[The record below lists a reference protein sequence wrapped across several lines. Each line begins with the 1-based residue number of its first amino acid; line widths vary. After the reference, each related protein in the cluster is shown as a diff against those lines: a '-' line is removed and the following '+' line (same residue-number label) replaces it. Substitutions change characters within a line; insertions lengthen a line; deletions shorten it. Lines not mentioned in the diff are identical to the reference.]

1 MSADSTPPIR
11 FAWIRRAPATPGNR
25 AQKMHIHYRDE
36 LRLFPN
42 RLRRCALGVLI
53 LAWAFIPVLWDFFPF
68 TLFSGNGVSLNT
80 LAYAG
85 VFAIAAIGLNLLTG
99 YTGQVSLGH
108 SVFLAVG
115 AYSTA
120 YVGSVWGWPMWLWI
134 LFAPAMGW
142 LVGAAVG
149 PFALRLRG
157 NYLVIVTL
165 GLVFIGEHIFRNW
178 KSVTGGNTG
187 TSAAG
192 VEVKLGFIDFENL
205 SLFGKSFGKDE
216 SYFWLIWF
224 LVALV
229 AWLTKNVVRTRPG
242 RALQAVRDRDI
253 AAEIIG
259 IDVGITGYKTQAFA
273 WSAAITALAGAL
285 YAPLQLFISPGD
297 FTLLVSIQF
306 IAMIILG
313 GMGTIYGSIIGALV
327 ITALPRLID
336 GISADYGVPGVAA
349 KSTDSGLVSV
359 ASLNVIIYG
368 FLIALFL
375 LVEHRGL
382 AGIWVRIRNYF
393 STWPFSY

>member
-1 MSADSTPPIR
+1 M
-11 FAWIRRAPATPGNR
+11 
-25 AQKMHIHYRDE
+25 
-36 LRLFPN
+36 
-42 RLRRCALGVLI
+42 
-53 LAWAFIPVLWDFFPF
+53 
-68 TLFSGNGVSLNT
+68 
-80 LAYAG
+80 
-85 VFAIAAIGLNLLTG
+85 
-99 YTGQVSLGH
+99 
-108 SVFLAVG
+108 
-115 AYSTA
+115 
-120 YVGSVWGWPMWLWI
+120 
-134 LFAPAMGW
+134 
-142 LVGAAVG
+142 
-149 PFALRLRG
+149 
-157 NYLVIVTL
+157 
-165 GLVFIGEHIFRNW
+165 
-178 KSVTGGNTG
+178 
-187 TSAAG
+187 
-192 VEVKLGFIDFENL
+192 
-205 SLFGKSFGKDE
+205 
-216 SYFWLIWF
+216 
-224 LVALV
+224 
-229 AWLTKNVVRTRPG
+229 
-242 RALQAVRDRDI
+242 RDRDI

>member
-42 RLRRCALGVLI
+42 RLRRCALGALI

-224 LVALV
+224 FVALV

-242 RALQAVRDRDI
+242 QGATGGARPRHRRGDHRDRCRHHRLQDPSI
-253 AAEIIG
+253 RLVGRYNGFGGCAVCAAPTLHQSG
-259 IDVGITGYKTQAFA
+259 RLHVAGLHPVHCDDYLGRDGHHLWIDHRCAGDHRSATTDRWHFGRLRCT
-273 WSAAITALAGAL
+273 WS
-285 YAPLQLFISPGD
+285 
-297 FTLLVSIQF
+297 
-306 IAMIILG
+306 
-313 GMGTIYGSIIGALV
+313 GSQ
-327 ITALPRLID
+327 
-336 GISADYGVPGVAA
+336 
-349 KSTDSGLVSV
+349 
-359 ASLNVIIYG
+359 
-368 FLIALFL
+368 
-375 LVEHRGL
+375 EHRL
-382 AGIWVRIRNYF
+382 WSRVCCFA
-393 STWPFSY
+393 

>member
-1 MSADSTPPIR
+1 M
-11 FAWIRRAPATPGNR
+11 RRANR
-25 AQKMHIHYRDE
+25 SQKLHVDYRDD
-36 LRLFPN
+36 LRLFGN
-42 RLRRCALGVLI
+42 RPRKASLVFLL
-53 LAWAFIPVLWDFFPF
+53 LAWVFIPLMWNSAPF
-68 TLFSGNGVSLNT
+68 TLLSGNGVSLNT
-80 LAYAG
+80 LGYAG
-85 VFAIAAIGLNLLTG
+85 IFAIVAIGLNLLTG

-120 YVGSVWGWPMWLWI
+120 YVGAAWGWPMWAWI
-134 LFAPAMGW
+134 IFAPALGW
-142 LVGAAVG
+142 LIGAAIG

-165 GLVFIGEHIFRNW
+165 ALVFIGEHIFKNW
-178 KSVTGGNTG
+178 KSVTGGNEG
-187 TSAAG
+187 TSTNN
-192 VEVKLGFIDFENL
+192 VEVKLGFLDFRDLN
-205 SLFGKSFGKDE
+205 LFGKAFGQDE
-216 SYFWLIWF
+216 TYFWLIWLF
-224 LVALV
+224 VALV
-229 AWLTKNVVRTRPG
+229 AWLTKNIVRTRPG

-259 IDVGITGYKTQAFA
+259 IDVGVRGYKTQAFA
-273 WSAAITALAGAL
+273 WSAAIAALAGAL
-285 YAPLQLFISPGD
+285 YAPFQLFISPGD
-297 FTLLVSIQF
+297 FALLVSIQF

-313 GMGTIYGSIIGALV
+313 GMGTIYGSIIGALL
-327 ITALPRLID
+327 ITALPRFIE

-349 KSTDSGLVSV
+349 KSTEAGIVSI

-382 AGIWVRIRNYF
+382 AGIWVRVRNYF

>member
-1 MSADSTPPIR
+1 MKRNQS
-11 FAWIRRAPATPGNR
+11 
-25 AQKMHIHYRDE
+25 MHVSYRDD

-42 RLRRCALGVLI
+42 RLRRVALAVLF
-53 LAWAFIPVLWDFFPF
+53 LAWVFIPLLWDVPPF
-68 TLFSGNGVSLNT
+68 TLLSKNGISLNT

-99 YTGQVSLGH
+99 YTGQVSIGH

-134 LFAPAMGW
+134 IAAPALGW

-192 VEVKLGFIDFENL
+192 VEMSLGFVDFADL
-205 SLFGKSFGKDE
+205 TVFGNSFDKDE

-224 LVALV
+224 VVALV
-229 AWLTKNVVRTRPG
+229 AWLTKNVVRTRAG

-259 IDVGITGYKTQAFA
+259 INVGIAGYKTQAFA

-297 FTLLVSIQF
+297 FSLLVSIAF

-313 GMGTIYGSIIGALV
+313 GMGTIYGSIIGALL

-336 GISADYGVPGVAA
+336 GISSDYGVPGVAA
-349 KSTDSGLVSV
+349 KSTDDGIVSI

-375 LVEHRGL
+375 LIEHRGL

>member
-1 MSADSTPPIR
+1 
-11 FAWIRRAPATPGNR
+11 
-25 AQKMHIHYRDE
+25 MHVRYRDD

-42 RLRRCALGVLI
+42 RLRRSALAALI
-53 LAWAFIPVLWDFFPF
+53 LIWAFIPVFWDVPPF
-68 TLFSGNGVSLNT
+68 TLLSGNGISLNT

-85 VFAIAAIGLNLLTG
+85 VFSIAAIGLNLLTG

-120 YVGSVWGWPMWLWI
+120 YAGSVWGWPMWLWI
-134 LFAPAMGW
+134 FFAPALGW
-142 LVGAAVG
+142 LLGAAIG

-178 KSVTGGNTG
+178 RSVTGGNAG

-192 VEVKLGFIDFENL
+192 VELNLGFVDFENL

-216 SYFWLIWF
+216 SFFWLIWL
-224 LVALV
+224 LVAVV

-259 IDVGITGYKTQAFA
+259 IDVGIAGYKTQAFA
-273 WSAAITALAGAL
+273 WSAAIAALAGAL

>member
-1 MSADSTPPIR
+1 MSRSPRMNVA
-11 FAWIRRAPATPGNR
+11 
-25 AQKMHIHYRDE
+25 YRDD

-42 RLRRCALGVLI
+42 RLRRTALAAMI
-53 LAWAFIPVLWDFFPF
+53 LAWACIPLVWDVPPFSVL
-68 TLFSGNGVSLNT
+68 SGNGVSLNT

-120 YVGSVWGWPMWLWI
+120 YAGSVWGAPMWLWI
-134 LFAPAMGW
+134 VLAPALGW

-165 GLVFIGEHIFRNW
+165 GMVFIGEHIFRNW
-178 KSVTGGNTG
+178 RSVTGGNAG
-187 TSAAG
+187 TSAAA
-192 VEVKLGFIDFENL
+192 VEVRLGLLDFADL
-205 SLFGKSFGKDE
+205 RLFGHSFSKDE
-216 SYFWLIWF
+216 SYFWLIW
-224 LVALV
+224 LVVALV

-259 IDVGITGYKTQAFA
+259 VDVGVRGYKTQAFA
-273 WSAAITALAGAL
+273 WSSAIAALAGAL
-285 YAPLQLFISPGD
+285 YAPLQLFIGPGD

-349 KSTDSGLVSV
+349 RSTDAGLVSV

-368 FLIALFL
+368 FLIAAFL

-382 AGIWVRIRNYF
+382 AGVWVRIRNYF